1 MKAILPTAW
10 GMPGHTEI
18 IIIFLVLLIFFGA
31 RRLPE
36 LARSLGRSITEF
48 KRGRQEETL
57 DESKNNSSDSNTSE
71 DSRG

>member
-1 MKAILPTAW
+1 
-10 GMPGHTEI
+10 MPGHTEI
-18 IIIFLVLLIFFGA
+18 IIILLVLLIFFGA

-71 DSRG
+71 DSKG